1 MAANYKLGWI
11 VSLLVALGAVICL
24 IFFNSITM
32 KNSAREPYGYRGK
45 YLNSTITKDLNRYSS
60 SKLYFDAVTQNN
72 YTFSQYSQPVE
83 GGSIQSG
90 ASSSVVAESYSV

>member
-11 VSLLVALGAVICL
+11 VSLLVALGAGVCL
-24 IFFNSITM
+24 IFFNSITL

-45 YLNSTITKDLNRYSS
+45 YVNSTITKDLNRYSS

-72 YTFSQYSQPVE
+72 YTFNQYSQPVE
-83 GGSIQSG
+83 GGPIQAN
-90 ASSSVVAESYSV
+90 ASASFQAASYFV